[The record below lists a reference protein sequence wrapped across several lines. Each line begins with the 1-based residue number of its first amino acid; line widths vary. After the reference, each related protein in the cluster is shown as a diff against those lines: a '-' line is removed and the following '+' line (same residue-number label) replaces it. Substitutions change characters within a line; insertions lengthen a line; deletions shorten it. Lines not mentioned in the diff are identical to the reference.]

1 MLNRGS
7 ARSLEAAT
15 GAHDN
20 GFNLVRLIAA
30 LAVVVFHAWQL
41 NRLAPMPDP
50 LSRMMAPVTD
60 LGNVAVGVFFLIS
73 GIFVSKSW
81 LRDPHLLRFTLRR
94 VVRIVPALFICLL
107 LTTTLA
113 LAFHSVQGLAGL
125 FDGATWR
132 YILGNASLHG
142 LRYIIP
148 PNELTI
154 PGVLEG
160 RPLNGSLWTLYWE
173 ARMYIVLGL
182 LGVAAIAP
190 MRWWLMSMS
199 VVLLLSTQLFPSVLS
214 GYIWEVPMWSLFLTG
229 VLLQTLSRHLRF
241 GFAPVAVAAIL
252 LALNWTRNQALT
264 PSGLTLVGIYLAAGA
279 LALWLG
285 SARPRGLAHI
295 QKHDYSYSIY
305 IYHWPV
311 MSMLAAS
318 LPPSVGA
325 KTLLGLTVALTFLC
339 AACSWHCV
347 EAPAMRLLRRKLAR
361 HGGETSLRAAA

>member
-1 MLNRGS
+1 MLNRGA
-7 ARSLEAAT
+7 ARSLDAAT
-15 GAHDN
+15 SAHDN

-41 NRLAPMPDP
+41 NRLAPMQDP

-60 LGNVAVGVFFLIS
+60 LGSVAVGVFFLIS

-81 LRDPHLLRFTLRR
+81 LRDPQLPRFALRR
-94 VVRIVPALFICLL
+94 IVRIVPGLFVCLL

-113 LAFHSVQGLAGL
+113 LAFYSRQGLAGL

-132 YILGNASLHG
+132 YILGNTWLHG

-148 PNELTI
+148 PDELMI
-154 PGVLEG
+154 PGVLED

-190 MRWWLMSMS
+190 MRWWLMIMS
-199 VVLLLSTQLFPSVLS
+199 VLLLLCTHLFPSVLS
-214 GYIWEVPMWSLFLTG
+214 GYIWEVPMWSLFLAG
-229 VLLQTLSRHLRF
+229 ILLQTLSQHLRF
-241 GFAPVAVAAIL
+241 GMAPAAVAIVL
-252 LALNWTRNQALT
+252 LLLNWTRNEART
-264 PSGLTLVGIYLAAGA
+264 PSGLTLIGIYLVAGT

-295 QKHDYSYSIY
+295 QKHDYSYGIY

-318 LPPSVGA
+318 LPSTIGA

-339 AACSWHCV
+339 AAFSWHCI

-361 HGGETSLRAAA
+361 RGGGTSLRAAA